1 MYVKYRVAEY
11 SDHRVASSGKSRDI
25 VVMPKILVLF
35 YSRTGHTAKL
45 ADSIADGARSVRF
58 AEVTVRR
65 LEDLAPAH
73 VIEGQP
79 KWKESRDRLA
89 TIYQTLGSV
98 NELPDYDALV
108 LGTPTRYG
116 IMSAELKN
124 VLDQTGPL
132 WAKGR
137 FTDRVGA
144 AFTTV
149 QTPHG
154 GHETT
159 LWSIMTVMANLGMIL
174 VPPGYTD
181 RIMYTGGG
189 PYGASATT
197 QEGGP
202 TDADLAAAR
211 HQGAR
216 VATVAGWIVHA
227 KGHHH

>member
-1 MYVKYRVAEY
+1 MSKV
-11 SDHRVASSGKSRDI
+11 
-25 VVMPKILVLF
+25 LVLF

-58 AEVTVRR
+58 TEVTVRR
-65 LEDLAPAH
+65 VDDLAPAE
-73 VIEGQP
+73 VIDAQP
-79 KWKESRDRLA
+79 KWKESRERLA
-89 TIYQTLGSV
+89 SAYKTLGSV
-98 NELPDYDALV
+98 AELAEYDALI
-108 LGTPTRYG
+108 LGAPTRYG
-116 IMSAELKN
+116 VMSAELKN

-132 WAKGR
+132 WAKGA
-137 FTDRVGA
+137 FTDKVGA

-197 QEGGP
+197 GTGGP

-216 VATVAGWIVHA
+216 VATVTGWIAHA
-227 KGHHH
+227 KSHL